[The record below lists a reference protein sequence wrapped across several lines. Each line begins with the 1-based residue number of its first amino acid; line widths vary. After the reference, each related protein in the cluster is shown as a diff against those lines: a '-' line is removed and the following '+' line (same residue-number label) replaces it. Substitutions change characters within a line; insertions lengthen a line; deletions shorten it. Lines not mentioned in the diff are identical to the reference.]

1 MKKYLLV
8 LYISIL
14 ILSCKKK
21 EVKVPLVARQGEE
34 EVANNSAIWFFYD
47 NGKLDLN
54 EHNRIT
60 STNWFFNI
68 DKKLALKEVIPEVIR
83 LQKKHREKSPH
94 NTKPM
99 KDYFTY
105 VNTLNSHLS
114 FYNFDSI
121 TYLIQ
126 NKKDIPTTKKDTAL
140 VFINSDVIKVPNN
153 LTVLQLIFDGNS
165 NFQDYLSAK
174 AKLEKQHK
182 QIASIEYI
190 SVE

>member
-1 MKKYLLV
+1 MKKYILFLS
-8 LYISIL
+8 ISIL
-14 ILSCKKK
+14 FLSCKKK
-21 EVKVPLVARQGEE
+21 EVKVPLIDRNGEE

-54 EHNRIT
+54 EHNRIS

-68 DKKLALKEVIPEVIR
+68 DKKLPLKEVIPEVIR

-105 VNTLNSHLS
+105 VNTLNKHLS

-121 TYLIQ
+121 TFILQ
-126 NKKDIPTTKKDTAL
+126 DKKDIPTIKKDTTL
-140 VFINSDVIKVPNN
+140 VFINSDAIKTPNDS
-153 LTVLQLIFDGNS
+153 TVLQLIFSGNR

-174 AKLEKQHK
+174 EKLEKQHK
-182 QIASIEYI
+182 KIASIEYI